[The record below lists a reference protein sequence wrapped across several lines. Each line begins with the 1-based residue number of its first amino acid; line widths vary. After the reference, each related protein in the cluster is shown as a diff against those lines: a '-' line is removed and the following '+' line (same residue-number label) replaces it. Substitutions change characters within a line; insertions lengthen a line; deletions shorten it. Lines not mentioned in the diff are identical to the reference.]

1 MDNWRLSDPDYT
13 AFEPTTVQEAI
24 LRFRRL
30 QKKGLNPWRY
40 PETFVECCRK
50 LPADE
55 VAKFE
60 SWIVNPQGEDPDAV
74 TVQEFQALPVYQP
87 ALAQDDEKALPEP
100 AKSETTAEHL

>member
-24 LRFRRL
+24 LKFRRL
-30 QKKGLNPWRY
+30 QKAGLDPRY
-40 PETFVECCRK
+40 PETFVECARK
-50 LPADE
+50 LPAPE

-60 SWIVNPQGEDPDAV
+60 SWIVNPQGEDPNAI

-87 ALAQDDEKALPEP
+87 KAQLEDDEKALVPTEPETP
-100 AKSETTAEHL
+100 NEHL

>member
-13 AFEPTTVQEAI
+13 TFEPTTVQEAI

-60 SWIVNPQGEDPDAV
+60 SWDAV

-87 ALAQDDEKALPEP
+87 ALAQDDEKSLPEP